1 MSLFKINPFDTKIT
15 QQQLQFKLM
24 LLTLCFFSVCITP
37 LSIGIYLYPK
47 MLVLSTVLTAICA
60 VCCSYFM
67 TTIFINS
74 FKDAKE
80 INDNNHHLENFLN
93 DLNHAI
99 LALSNGHTHQSLKG
113 GYEGKFGETAIAFN
127 ESLKEISQ
135 TIYAVK
141 NISGVLFEAGHL
153 ISDRSKDLAMR
164 AEQQATSLQETTS
177 TMEEMTENI
186 KQNADNSQKANELS
200 DISVI
205 KATNGH
211 KIVVLAID
219 SMSKLEKNTKRVRDI
234 VKLIE
239 DIAAQTN
246 MLALN
251 AAVEAARA
259 GDSGRGFSVVASEVR
274 ILAQRTKDAACE
286 IGDITTT
293 SSNDVDECVVYVTQ
307 TAEALS
313 EIVAAINSVEAVITD
328 ITTSSRQQAT
338 SASEISNTLFHIDDT
353 IQKTTLIADECANT
367 SAQIKNHIDDLA
379 KAIHFFKLPTEQ
391 LHSLRDTLHTLKHER
406 NTFPNRPTNAFNT
419 EQQGEQNLPEQ
430 INKRWSEF

>member
-1 MSLFKINPFDTKIT
+1 MSLFKINPFDNHTT
-15 QQQLQFKLM
+15 LQQLQFKLV
-24 LLTLCFFSVCITP
+24 LLKLCCLSVCIMP
-37 LSIGIYLYPK
+37 LSIGVYFYPE
-47 MLVLSTVLTAICA
+47 MLFLCTTLSGINII
-60 VCCSYFM
+60 CCSYYI
-67 TTIFINS
+67 TTIFI
-74 FKDAKE
+74 KPLKIAKE
-80 INDNNHHLENFLN
+80 INDNNHTLEKFLN

-99 LALSNGHTHQSLKG
+99 LALSNGHTNQALKG

-127 ESLKEISQ
+127 ESLKEISKS
-135 TIYAVK
+135 IYGVK
-141 NISGVLFEAGHL
+141 NICGILFEAGHL

-177 TMEEMTENI
+177 TMEEITENI

-211 KIVVLAID
+211 KIVLCAIE
-219 SMSKLEKNTKRVRDI
+219 SMSKIEKNAKRVRDI

-259 GDSGRGFSVVASEVR
+259 GDAGRGFSVVAAEVR

-286 IGDITTT
+286 IGTITTN
-293 SSNDVDECVVYVTQ
+293 SSLDVDECVIHVTQ

-313 EIVAAINSVEAVITD
+313 EIVKAINSVEIVITD

-338 SASEISNTLFHIDDT
+338 AASEISNTLFHIDDT
-353 IQKTTLIADECANT
+353 IQKTTVIADDCAET
-367 SAQIKNHIDDLA
+367 SVLIKNHIDELA
-379 KAIHFFKLPTEQ
+379 KAIHFFKVPFEQ
-391 LHSLRDTLHTLKHER
+391 KNALQQALQDLKKEKLSKDTNDNEQGLLKK
-406 NTFPNRPTNAFNT
+406 TN
-419 EQQGEQNLPEQ
+419 QHW
-430 INKRWSEF
+430 REF